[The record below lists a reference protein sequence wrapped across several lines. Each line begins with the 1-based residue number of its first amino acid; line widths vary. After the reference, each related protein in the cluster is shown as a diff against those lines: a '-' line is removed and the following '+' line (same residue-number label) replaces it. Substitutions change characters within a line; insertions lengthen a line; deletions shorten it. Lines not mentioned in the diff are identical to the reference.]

1 MVGETYSLLGA
12 CKLTLSF
19 CVFLFPFL
27 FLCSC
32 VPLFSSSWEG
42 DNKQEDK
49 MGEKF
54 LIRKLV

>member
-1 MVGETYSLLGA
+1 MGETCSLLGA
-12 CKLTLSF
+12 CKLSLS
-19 CVFLFPFL
+19 VFLFPFL

-32 VPLFSSSWEG
+32 LPLFSSSWEG
-42 DNKQEDK
+42 DNKQEGK